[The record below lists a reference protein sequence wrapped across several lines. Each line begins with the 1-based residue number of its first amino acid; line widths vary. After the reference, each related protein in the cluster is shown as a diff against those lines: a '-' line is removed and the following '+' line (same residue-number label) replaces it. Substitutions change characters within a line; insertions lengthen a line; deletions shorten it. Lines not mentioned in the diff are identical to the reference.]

1 MPYKIDIKGVY
12 VHVLNYVITLQNPH
26 KYHNVLTKFM
36 ILYCTILIAIV
47 MCIQP
52 CFQVG
57 HACVSAEKIGGR
69 HLPWATQLN
78 GNRAIELQGWF
89 LVLLLLLCISSML
102 LLLKQEREEHKQLNY
117 QTNGTVR

>member
-1 MPYKIDIKGVY
+1 MAVPYKIDIKGVY

-57 HACVSAEKIGGR
+57 HACISAEKIGGEAFA
-69 HLPWATQLN
+69 LSYT
-78 GNRAIELQGWF
+78 IEWEQ
-89 LVLLLLLCISSML
+89 S
-102 LLLKQEREEHKQLNY
+102 Y
-117 QTNGTVR
+117 